1 MILID
6 LNEQA
11 DRDFG
16 RARRRSWLRRL
27 VSRLRGEPASR
38 RIPPSFDE
46 ARRSLRARNRT
57 PRGMRA
63 VDPQKIVGSVG
74 RCRDFDRSFMPLR
87 TSVGER
93 WKRVD
98 LAFHRNVDLPPV
110 SLYKLGDAYFVE
122 DGNHRVSVARFHGAE
137 WIDAYVTEFRPARRR
152 PPRGTRSR
160 AGIEGRVIKRGAWP
174 GLLPSGAR
182 LPAHLRIR
190 FVSRAA
196 GRRAGDR
203 RPC

>member
-1 MILID
+1 MILMD

-11 DRDFG
+11 DRDLG

-27 VSRLRGEPASR
+27 VSRLQGEPASR

-46 ARRSLRARNRT
+46 ARRSLRALNRM
-57 PRGMRA
+57 PRGTRA

-74 RCRDFDRSFMPLR
+74 RRRDFDHSFMPLR
-87 TSVGER
+87 ASAGER

-137 WIDAYVTEFRPARRR
+137 WIDADVTEFRPAR
-152 PPRGTRSR
+152 
-160 AGIEGRVIKRGAWP
+160 AEGRHAEPAP
-174 GLLPSGAR
+174 G
-182 LPAHLRIR
+182 PA
-190 FVSRAA
+190 SRAA
-196 GRRAGDR
+196 
-203 RPC
+203 

>member
-27 VSRLRGEPASR
+27 VSRLRGEPASSR
-38 RIPPSFDE
+38 MPPSFDE
-46 ARRSLRARNRT
+46 ARMSLRARNRM
-57 PRGMRA
+57 PKGRRA

-74 RCRDFDRSFMPLR
+74 RRRDFDRSFMPLR
-87 TSVGER
+87 ASAGER

-137 WIDAYVTEFRPARRR
+137 WIDAYVTEFRPAR
-152 PPRGTRSR
+152 
-160 AGIEGRVIKRGAWP
+160 AEGRHAGPAP
-174 GLLPSGAR
+174 GSA
-182 LPAHLRIR
+182 
-190 FVSRAA
+190 SRAA
-196 GRRAGDR
+196 
-203 RPC
+203 